1 MAFKSNDLI
10 AAQPWFKSGLR
21 TIREFDYDLA
31 VVGREESMIDKSSQ
45 RPTSPWLSSN
55 DERAHPS
62 SPVGGGGPGKFIV
75 PIAFGRDRNNS
86 DPIAHPLSPNA
97 RSRALKP
104 REIVALARAGIGKP
118 VPGGSGGK
126 GTGGNV
132 SGVDI
137 SAQKRQILTS
147 FGVDQMNNNPA
158 GIGNECT
165 HWIYAALFE
174 ARALDFDSK
183 LHIQQTGVN
192 YTWGRPVNT
201 AAVQR
206 GDIAQFHNF
215 HNDFFIYWP
224 VSGGGTRWFPL
235 PKLRGPLHTGM
246 VFVTP
251 RSGMYF
257 QLEAHLHQDPGETV
271 MRVRGHTIYFESFAV
286 AIPTTDFSS
295 VKGSKAWPADID
307 PADEKEFQDRI
318 DWAELRAKWSI
329 NLRVAATQFDRIT
342 HQKKNPTIDGKDVA
356 VLFRVLTKGDVRFFC
371 PQASA
376 ARLAMSPG
384 ELADEKKKLIKKM
397 IKSGRTGGSPKDD
410 QFGGDNKEQRIK
422 DNRFDWTFAQP

>member
-1 MAFKSNDLI
+1 
-10 AAQPWFKSGLR
+10 
-21 TIREFDYDLA
+21 
-31 VVGREESMIDKSSQ
+31 MIDKSSQ
-45 RPTSPWLSSN
+45 RPTSPWLSAN

-62 SPVGGGGPGKFIV
+62 SPVGGGGPGKFFV

-118 VPGGSGGK
+118 VPGGSGGG

-132 SGVDI
+132 AGTDI
-137 SAQKRQILTS
+137 SAQKRQILTA
-147 FGVDQMNNNPA
+147 FGVDQMNKNPA

-174 ARALDFDSK
+174 ARALDSDAK

-192 YTWGRPVNT
+192 YTWGRQVNT

-206 GDIAQFHNF
+206 GDIAQFNNF
-215 HNDFFIYWP
+215 QNSFFICWP
-224 VSGGGTRWFPL
+224 DSGGGTKWREL
-235 PKLRGPLHTGM
+235 TKIRGPLHTGM

-251 RSGMYF
+251 RSGMYL
-257 QLEAHLHQDPGETV
+257 QLEAHLRKDPGETV
-271 MRVRGHTIYFESFAV
+271 MRVRGHTIYFESLAV

-295 VKGSKAWPADID
+295 VKGSRAWPADID
-307 PADEKEFQDRI
+307 PADEKDLLDRI
-318 DWAELRAKWSI
+318 DWVELRAKRSI
-329 NLRVAATQFDRIT
+329 DLRVAATQIHRIK
-342 HQKKNPTIDGKDVA
+342 QNKNPTIDGKDVA
-356 VLFRVLTKGDVRFFC
+356 VLFRVLTTGDLRFFC
-371 PQASA
+371 PQAST

-384 ELADEKKKLIKKM
+384 QLAVEKAKLIRMM
-397 IKSGRTGGSPKDD
+397 IKSGRTGKSPSED
-410 QFGGDNKEQRIK
+410 QFGGDNKERRVK
-422 DNRFDWTFAQP
+422 DHRFDWTFPQP